1 MKRRFWGREGREA
14 EGMALDKGRASGWKG
29 KKKHEREISYRS
41 FKGGEGNNGGKR
53 CLPLV
58 FAGSLFIIFLH
69 RYKLIVNISS
79 SRLLHFIAFPPPA
92 HETS

>member
-1 MKRRFWGREGREA
+1 MGGKERRN
-14 EGMALDKGRASGWKG
+14 MKGRKVIGAL
-29 KKKHEREISYRS
+29 
-41 FKGGEGNNGGKR
+41 GGGGGNNGGKR

-69 RYKLIVNISS
+69 RYKLILNISS